1 MVLLLSNFESC
12 YCFINWTDWFHKQQ
26 IWQNYDRF
34 SCLKLFTG
42 YKWHFW
48 SLINKVGII
57 VYQYNVKWFLLYEEN
72 LSRNAN
78 EVQFYCH
85 TKWRA
90 QVAIYFGETNYR
102 CRSPILKIAPT
113 ESVASLYAN
122 IAIIYLWLKIEM
134 ETSIQRAERLEVL
147 GKTKQDLR
155 LTQRQLVNNEKF
167 NVWAPWGRLLLDW

>member
-122 IAIIYLWLKIEM
+122 ICYNLFMIQDWNGDKYRTSRVTGRVEQNKGRFKIDT
-134 ETSIQRAERLEVL
+134 ETISQQRKIKPLS
-147 GKTKQDLR
+147 TLR
-155 LTQRQLVNNEKF
+155 
-167 NVWAPWGRLLLDW
+167 